1 MEKKA
6 RWGQFMDKE
15 AEERWRHS
23 RWLAKKRINDKTL
36 TDQLRMVVR
45 NGGAQFQQDHVMR
58 MGQWMMM
65 MMNMSYAHHTDM
77 DGDSR
82 WSVGPASLA
91 KQALDCQGPTA
102 LSGIP
107 STNGYI
113 SPSPAPSNVKPTMQN
128 TTYSFTALGG
138 DELY

>member
-1 MEKKA
+1 MLCCGCGMEKKA
-6 RWGQFMDKE
+6 RWGQFMDKRQRSDGDI
-15 AEERWRHS
+15 AARLR
-23 RWLAKKRINDKTL
+23 KK
-36 TDQLRMVVR
+36 DQLWMVVR

-65 MMNMSYAHHTDM
+65 MMMNMSYVHHTDM

-107 STNGYI
+107 NTNGYI
-113 SPSPAPSNVKPTMQN
+113 SPSPAPSNN
-128 TTYSFTALGG
+128 
-138 DELY
+138 